1 MLSPLTISVVDGT
14 RLSVTRK
21 LVLLVM
27 FCLAQFLDAFNIT
40 ALFTAIPALEVS
52 MNMTAS
58 QSTWMFS
65 ASQLT
70 FSSFLLI
77 VRTNLV
83 DRDLHFTHY
92 FRVAVSATYIT
103 PVSAVLPTLACDA
116 DSSTETAFIG
126 GVFGLGI
133 TSLCAGFVDDKIPI
147 IILRALSGIGECSRL
162 YAGSG

>member
-1 MLSPLTISVVDGT
+1 MLPPLTISVVDGK

-83 DRDLHFTHY
+83 DPDLHFTYY

-103 PVSAVLPTLACDA
+103 PVSAVLP
-116 DSSTETAFIG
+116 I
-126 GVFGLGI
+126 
-133 TSLCAGFVDDKIPI
+133 
-147 IILRALSGIGECSRL
+147 
-162 YAGSG
+162 